1 MGLKITTTIAL
12 IALIVYSVALRN
24 NNLILMDENKQL
36 RAKHEALQHKYA
48 ELNFG
53 VANGLCLP
61 RLALKEMR

>member
-1 MGLKITTTIAL
+1 MGLKITVSL
-12 IALIVYSVALRN
+12 ALIVLMAYSVALRN
-24 NNLILMDENKQL
+24 NNVLLMDENKQL